1 MSGRSKDLTD
11 EILAKLDI
19 RTEYEKLGIK
29 IAAGNANAN
38 GWLGCFAYGREDKN
52 QSAAINIH
60 TGCYTDRGSKLALGL
75 FDFAVHTGAIS
86 DWKEARKHYAIIAGM
101 EKRLPRKAANDPKRL
116 QDRIDLMP
124 GWNPLATRGLIGN
137 YPGITDLAL
146 QMAGCELGMWPRGSR
161 ESEHVIAMP
170 VYGPHL
176 IDSPPVGYIVCAS
189 SGRSLRTQGGEV
201 KRLVIESTG
210 LINRKGLA
218 MMSDGRARLVIKVE
232 GYTDLLA
239 MQSEVARYEDGKYLE
254 SIAVISNA
262 CGANETSLPTTVA
275 PLFAGIPTVI
285 LHDADTPGQ
294 DGASLW
300 VNELSKF
307 TRVANALLPYE
318 IEPKHGKDLRDFLN
332 EPKNLRNVLDLIL
345 EQHAGFFDLSL
356 QDTALPAVMT
366 AIALEEAPF
375 DPQPANSVKQVQAI
389 QIPDRVVVERP
400 SSIPAVTSLITP
412 YQLILKRIGMIALGV
427 TEGTSDIEAFCERNG
442 RAFRLQHVANLKLA
456 DLVLHLGPEIMNE
469 INTGSEP
476 DPTKLTVDNIKL
488 AIAAEASRNRLSS
501 NSYYGVGIWEINGRL
516 LLVNAGEATIVNCV
530 VSKTTIP
537 IVDNKVFD
545 FGDSKK
551 WFDHNWFVSEFER
564 NQDSEYSMGVLNEAI
579 DIFARWDNWKHPKTP
594 EIVAALVCCTWIQ
607 NVWEWRPQACIT
619 GATNSGKTML
629 IRTVRAM
636 FADGAMAVGGM
647 SPSAAGLRQKLKN
660 TSKGV
665 FIDEFEPHSKHR
677 KECLDMFRGMS
688 RGDAVPRGTAGSQRG
703 MDFVM
708 KHLPW
713 HGAISA
719 EVREAA
725 DRNRYLMIELDH
737 VKKGRG
743 STLQLPSN
751 QECCEVGMKLMVV
764 ACKYWQQAKEM
775 AVRIKKA
782 HIEGVDRRLVESF
795 SVPCAM
801 LSVVMGLSEDEAIQ
815 LTKDVI
821 AEQDLAEQSESDEQ
835 SLLRDIME
843 SPVQLEGGKQATMSL
858 LVKGSFGSAYGATD
872 AMTRCGVKRVES
884 HGADSL
890 FFVESSICSNLFRDP
905 TRRNTGVMQI
915 LSRISGSK
923 KCRQYMGAHRPYG
936 IMLPLSTIEAMLGVE
951 EGIDPESIPDPFP
964 GSKESSVVF

>member
-1 MSGRSKDLTD
+1 MSGQSRDLTD
-11 EILAKLDI
+11 EIIAKLDV
-19 RTEYEKLGIK
+19 RAEYEKLGVK
-29 IAAGNANAN
+29 IAAGQPNSN

-60 TGCYTDRGSKLALGL
+60 TGCYTDRGSKFASGL
-75 FDFAVHTGAIS
+75 FDFSVHCGQFA
-86 DWKEARKHYAIIAGM
+86 DWREARKHYAIIVGM
-101 EKRLPRKAANDPKRL
+101 EKNLPRKKSTDVKRL
-116 QDRIDLMP
+116 QDRIDLSP
-124 GWNPLATRGLIGN
+124 GWNPLVTRGIVAI

-146 QMAGCELGMWPRGSR
+146 QMAGCELGMWPKGSR
-161 ESEHVIAMP
+161 EAEHVVAMP
-170 VYGPHL
+170 VYGQHL
-176 IDSPPVGYIVCAS
+176 IDAPPVGYIICAS
-189 SGRSLRTQGGEV
+189 SGRNLKTQTGEK

-210 LINRKGLA
+210 LVNRRGLA
-218 MMSDGRARLVIKVE
+218 MMSDGRARLIIKVE

-239 MQSEVARYEDGKYLE
+239 MQSEIVRYENGKYLDMV
-254 SIAVISNA
+254 AVISNA
-262 CGANETSLPTTVA
+262 CGANESTLPGQVA

-285 LHDADTPGQ
+285 IHDADVPGQ
-294 DGASLW
+294 DGAKLW
-300 VNELSKF
+300 AQELGKF
-307 TRVANALLPYE
+307 TTTANVQLPYA
-318 IEPKHGKDLRDFLN
+318 IEEKHGKDLRDYLN
-332 EPKNLRNVLDLIL
+332 EPRNLRNLLDMIL
-345 EQHAGFFDLSL
+345 EQFPGFFSL
-356 QDTALPAVMT
+356 ELQSSKQPEVLKAV
-366 AIALEEAPF
+366 ALEEAPF
-375 DPQPANSVKQVQAI
+375 DPSPSNSVKALE
-389 QIPDRVVVERP
+389 IPERQK
-400 SSIPAVTSLITP
+400 PAVQPNLNPPSLITP
-412 YQLILKRIGMIALGV
+412 FQLILKRIGMIALGV
-427 TEGTSDIEAFCERNG
+427 TEGTSEIEAFCERNG
-442 RAFRLQHVANLKLA
+442 RAFRLQHIANLKLA
-456 DLVLHLGPEIMNE
+456 DLVLHLGPEIMSE

-476 DPTKLTVDNIKL
+476 DPTKLTIDNIRL

-537 IVDNKVFD
+537 IVDNKIFD

-551 WFDHNWFVSEFER
+551 WFDHSWFVQEFEK
-564 NQDSEYSMGVLNEAI
+564 NQDREYSMGVLNEAI
-579 DIFARWDNWKHPKTP
+579 EIFARWDNWRHSKTP
-594 EIVAALVCCTWIQ
+594 EIVAALICCTWIQ
-607 NVWEWRPQACIT
+607 NVWDWRPQACIT

-703 MDFVM
+703 MDFIM

-751 QECCEVGMKLMVV
+751 AECCAVGMKLMVV

-775 AVRIKKA
+775 AVAIKKA

-801 LSVVMGLSEDEAIQ
+801 LSVVIGLSEDEAIQ

-821 AEQDLAEQSESDEQ
+821 AEQDLDEQSESDEQ

-872 AMTRCGVKRVES
+872 AMTRCGVKRVDL
-884 HGADSL
+884 HGVEHL
-890 FFVESSICSNLFRDP
+890 FFSESSICANLFRDP
-905 TRRNTGVMQI
+905 ARKNTGVMQI
-915 LSRISGSK
+915 LGRIKGAK

-936 IMLPLSTIEAMLGVE
+936 IMLPLTTVESMLGVT
-951 EGIDPESIPDPFP
+951 EGTEIEQQQLDPYV
-964 GSKESSVVF
+964 GSRETSVVF